1 MLTHEKIMLL
11 EQRVA
16 ELTERVA
23 ALETMQTATVA
34 RSMPE
39 PQPPR
44 VDVSI
49 HAPAKGATFCIL
61 QIMSREIIVSIHAPA
76 RGAT

>member
-23 ALETMQTATVA
+23 NLEAAQAAANAM
-34 RSMPE
+34 RSMPAPQSQDE
-39 PQPPR
+39 PVKP
-44 VDVSI
+44 
-49 HAPAKGATFCIL
+49 
-61 QIMSREIIVSIHAPA
+61 SRKK
-76 RGAT
+76 

>member
-44 VDVSI
+44 VDEPVK
-49 HAPAKGATFCIL
+49 P
-61 QIMSREIIVSIHAPA
+61 SRKK
-76 RGAT
+76 

>member
-1 MLTHEKIMLL
+1 MLNHEKIMLL

-23 ALETMQTATVA
+23 ALETAQAVA
-34 RSMPE
+34 HNERSMPA

-44 VDVSI
+44 VDEPVKPS
-49 HAPAKGATFCIL
+49 
-61 QIMSREIIVSIHAPA
+61 SRKK
-76 RGAT
+76 

>member
-23 ALETMQTATVA
+23 ALETAQAVA
-34 RSMPE
+34 HNERSMPA
-39 PQPPR
+39 PQPQDEP
-44 VDVSI
+44 VK
-49 HAPAKGATFCIL
+49 P
-61 QIMSREIIVSIHAPA
+61 SRKK
-76 RGAT
+76 